1 MTYTRISDYQIVLGS
16 QSPRRKELLQ
26 MLGITFTTIQREIPE
41 NYPQGM
47 PAKEVAQ
54 YLSRIKA
61 EAFDELANEKTII
74 ITADT
79 IVSIDTHIL
88 GKPSDAT
95 EAKKMLQMLSGRKH
109 EVISGVTLRKGTH
122 FQSWTV
128 STEVYFKMLDEAEI
142 DYYICNYKPFDK
154 AGSYGIQEWIGLIG
168 IEKINGSYF
177 NVVGLPVKEIYKAL
191 REMSEEKNA

>member
-1 MTYTRISDYQIVLGS
+1 
-16 QSPRRKELLQ
+16 
-26 MLGITFTTIQREIPE
+26 MLGIEFTTVQREIPE
-41 NYPQGM
+41 NYPVGM

-109 EVISGVTLRKGTH
+109 EVISGVTLRKGAH

-142 DYYICNYKPFDK
+142 DYYISNYKPFDK

-177 NVVGLPVKEIYKAL
+177 NVVGLPVKELYEAL